1 MNEKRE
7 GQSLFP
13 VLADDENCV
22 GCNRCMRVCPVETA
36 NTVVQMRENSFQVR
50 IKEEQC
56 ILCGSCVDIC
66 EHGVRGIRDDLHNF
80 LDALQKGEE
89 MAVMVAPS
97 IRSSIPQWR
106 QLLTWLRSIG
116 VSAIYDVSLG
126 ADICIWGHLRYLEK
140 NLAQLLPSLVQ
151 SLCATVVVISK
162 NCFHFCLPCI
172 VP

>member
-66 EHGVRGIRDDLHNF
+66 EHGG
-80 LDALQKGEE
+80 
-89 MAVMVAPS
+89 P
-97 IRSSIPQWR
+97 
-106 QLLTWLRSIG
+106 
-116 VSAIYDVSLG
+116 
-126 ADICIWGHLRYLEK
+126 GH
-140 NLAQLLPSLVQ
+140 SG
-151 SLCATVVVISK
+151 
-162 NCFHFCLPCI
+162 
-172 VP
+172 